1 MSLKPYDEMVR
12 LYPGGFNVALEG
24 GETHRWPIDEAKYKQ
39 LLGTGKA
46 YLSGYTHG
54 YSRTSSAG
62 LIDGRSKEMD
72 YIWFNV
78 QPHEREIYNPPI
90 G

>member
-12 LYPGGFNVALEG
+12 LYTGGFSVNLLPFEG
-24 GETHRWPIDEAKYKQ
+24 GEKYKWPIDKATYMR
-39 LLGTGKA
+39 LLGTGDA

-78 QPHEREIYNPPI
+78 QPHEREIYSP
-90 G
+90 